1 MMKGNIKALKQ
12 TWEYMD
18 KCGTKEGHLVIFDRT
33 EKPWEE
39 KIFRK
44 AGSFKCSELIVWGM

>member
-1 MMKGNIKALKQ
+1 MKGNIKALKQ